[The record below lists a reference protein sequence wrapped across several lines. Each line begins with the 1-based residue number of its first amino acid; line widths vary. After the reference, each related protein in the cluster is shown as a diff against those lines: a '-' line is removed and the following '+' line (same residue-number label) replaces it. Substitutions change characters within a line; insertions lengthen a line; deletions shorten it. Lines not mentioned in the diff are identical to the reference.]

1 MQSIELLLDRVE
13 AEFKVVVGIGEGGLV
28 LCDAEHRFLK
38 AVGGLGAG
46 VVFGHGEG
54 GRSDQND
61 RGCCLEFKTK
71 TISKNKKQEFYK
83 STEISFFLLPLFM
96 ALCAF

>member
-13 AEFKVVVGIGEGGLV
+13 AEFKVVVGVGEGGLV
-28 LCDAEHRFLK
+28 LCEAEHRFLK

-54 GRSDQND
+54 GQV
-61 RGCCLEFKTK
+61 GPK
-71 TISKNKKQEFYK
+71 
-83 STEISFFLLPLFM
+83 
-96 ALCAF
+96 